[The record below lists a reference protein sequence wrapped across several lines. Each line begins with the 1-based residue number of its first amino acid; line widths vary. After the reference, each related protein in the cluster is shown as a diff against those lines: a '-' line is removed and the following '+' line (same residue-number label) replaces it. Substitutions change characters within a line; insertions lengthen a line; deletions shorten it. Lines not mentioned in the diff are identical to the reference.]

1 MQKVIKGKE
10 LLDYIETSI
19 TILSD
24 AVKTTLGPNGNNVI
38 INNNESAPFI
48 TNDGVTIAANIN
60 DEDEI
65 INTILSIIKE
75 SAIKTDSDV
84 GDGTTTTIVLLESI
98 YKNSLK
104 CLRTKSALALKEE
117 LLVASNIINEKLTT
131 LSHTPKD
138 TELTSIASISAND
151 ENIGRLITD
160 FYLKLNKSDNIK
172 IIENTQNSKDYVIK
186 ETGYFIENTIS
197 SPYFIKEKNLTIK
210 NPTIIL
216 STKEI
221 ANILE
226 LEKIIYD
233 NNKLKKDIIII
244 ADSFTD
250 NVIND
255 CLALNY
261 ETEQKII
268 LINNPEYGTRR
279 LSIID
284 DLIKISASKYEYDF
298 YQGSINE
305 FKFTEDKLYFIY
317 EPNENINKYIIKL
330 KNTCEKASDEYE
342 KNFLKN
348 RISKLTMTYGYI
360 CVGGQTILE
369 RREKKMR
376 FTDALCAL
384 NATKDGVIPGS
395 SLPFYQISE
404 ELNLDSDAN
413 TILHDALKSP
423 LIRILQNS
431 NTNPEE
437 IIKKIKDKDYK
448 IIYNAKNKTF
458 EPLNSTN
465 VLDNL
470 RVAKCAFNNA
480 LSIASM
486 LLTTSH
492 LVINT
497 TPKNYSINSFNDE
510 I

>member
-1 MQKVIKGKE
+1 M
-10 LLDYIETSI
+10 
-19 TILSD
+19 
-24 AVKTTLGPNGNNVI
+24 
-38 INNNESAPFI
+38 
-48 TNDGVTIAANIN
+48 
-60 DEDEI
+60 
-65 INTILSIIKE
+65 
-75 SAIKTDSDV
+75 
-84 GDGTTTTIVLLESI
+84 
-98 YKNSLK
+98 
-104 CLRTKSALALKEE
+104 
-117 LLVASNIINEKLTT
+117 
-131 LSHTPKD
+131 
-138 TELTSIASISAND
+138 
-151 ENIGRLITD
+151 
-160 FYLKLNKSDNIK
+160 
-172 IIENTQNSKDYVIK
+172 
-186 ETGYFIENTIS
+186 
-197 SPYFIKEKNLTIK
+197 
-210 NPTIIL
+210 
-216 STKEI
+216 
-221 ANILE
+221 
-226 LEKIIYD
+226 
-233 NNKLKKDIIII
+233 
-244 ADSFTD
+244 
-250 NVIND
+250 
-255 CLALNY
+255 
-261 ETEQKII
+261 
-268 LINNPEYGTRR
+268 
-279 LSIID
+279 
-284 DLIKISASKYEYDF
+284 
-298 YQGSINE
+298 
-305 FKFTEDKLYFIY
+305 
-317 EPNENINKYIIKL
+317 
-330 KNTCEKASDEYE
+330 KNTYEKASDEYE

-395 SLPFYQISE
+395 SLSFYQISE